1 MQAQQ
6 FGKYLLL
13 EKIAVGGMAEVFK
26 AKITGVEG
34 FEKLIAIKRILPNIS
49 EDQEFVTMF
58 TDEAKIAGELSHANI
73 AQIFDLGRVDNIY
86 FIAMEYIHGKDLRT
100 IWERHHRRGRKMP
113 IPMSAYIMS
122 RVCEGLDYA
131 HRKKNAA
138 GRELNIIH
146 RDVSPQNIL
155 VSYDGEVKIIDFGI
169 AKAANKVS
177 KTQAGILKG
186 KFGYMSPEQ
195 VRGLALDRRSDIFSA
210 GIVLYELICGERLFV
225 GGSDFSTLE
234 KIRKVEILPPST
246 INQEISPE
254 LERIILKAL
263 AKDPADRY
271 QWAYQ
276 MQEELQAY
284 LIKSGHNFS
293 RKDLA
298 NYLKQAFRRD
308 IEQELERNKEFEKI
322 RVETM
327 VTPIEP
333 SITEVQTVPE
343 SKPAETAAD
352 DDEEEAETVIWDPR
366 VAQRESPPKKVT
378 IPATPSRIPSR
389 PPPLRQTPPR
399 LPAVPPQSGARE
411 GMEDETLEEIKRP
424 SAQQLFIDETPEEKK
439 PSGAAPFVEDT
450 PEEFKDQTWSDAGAS
465 SASAG
470 RSRWWLAAL
479 AILLLLAGGLATIV
493 YLRGQGMLGGG
504 AQIAFEITPADAV
517 VYFDGRPGAKNL
529 AGIKPGEHLVEVT
542 APNYQPFRERIKLN
556 PGEKKQFPVSLQFIA
571 GTLVLEYSPAEA
583 RVKLDGQKIDGSS
596 PLRLQLVP
604 GKEHLIELDHPA
616 YRSESLEISLGPRQ
630 EVRRQLALK
639 EKTYELRVSSNPK
652 GARVV
657 LDGRALGT
665 TPFEIKG
672 VGASSPHHLVLE
684 KAGYS
689 AWATTLV
696 YDGNDLRQIA
706 IELEKTPSAS
716 QESPH
721 QPPRNKPAKGILP
734 VNSVPWGRL
743 IVDGRD
749 TGKWTPMPRLELE
762 EGVHTITIRFDDG
775 TEKTRR
781 VEVKAGKEN
790 TPEIIRKDE

>member
-1 MQAQQ
+1 MEPQQ

-73 AQIFDLGRVDNIY
+73 AQIFDLGRVGNIY
-86 FIAMEYIHGKDLRT
+86 FIAMEFIHGKDLRT

-113 IPMSAYIMS
+113 IPMSVYIMT

-155 VSYDGEVKIIDFGI
+155 VSYEGEVKIIDFGI

-195 VRGLALDRRSDIFSA
+195 VRGLPLDRRSDIFSA
-210 GIVLYELICGERLFV
+210 GIVLYELVCGERLFA
-225 GGSDFSTLE
+225 GSSDFSTLE

-246 INQEISPE
+246 INQEISPD

-271 QWAYQ
+271 QWAYE
-276 MQEELQAY
+276 MQEDLQAF
-284 LIKSGHNFS
+284 LIKSGPNFS
-293 RKDLA
+293 RKDLT

-308 IEQELERNKEFEKI
+308 IEQELERNKKFEEIK
-322 RVETM
+322 VETM
-327 VTPIEP
+327 VTPVEP
-333 SITEVQTVPE
+333 SITQVQTAPE
-343 SKPAETAAD
+343 KKPVETSAGD
-352 DDEEEAETVIWDPR
+352 DDEEVETVIWDPR
-366 VAQRESPPKKVT
+366 AAQRESPPKKIT
-378 IPATPSRIPSR
+378 IPATPSRTSSR
-389 PPPLRQTPPR
+389 PPPLRQTPPH
-399 LPAVPPQSGARE
+399 LPVMPPPPVARE
-411 GMEDETLEEIKRP
+411 RLEDDTLEEIKRP
-424 SAQQLFIDETPEEKK
+424 TAQQLFIDETPEEKK
-439 PSGAAPFVEDT
+439 PSAAAPFADDT
-450 PEEFKDQTWSDAGAS
+450 PEQTRENSWSDPED
-465 SASAG
+465 SATSAG
-470 RSRWWLAAL
+470 KSRRWLAVL
-479 AILLLLAGGLATIV
+479 VIVLVLAGGLGTVI

-504 AQIAFEITPADAV
+504 AEMAFEITPADAV
-517 VYFDGRPGAKNL
+517 VYFDGRPADKTL

-542 APNYQPFRERIKLN
+542 APNYQPFRERIKLD
-556 PGEKKQFPVSLQFIA
+556 PGEKRKFPVSLQFIA
-571 GTLVLEYSPAEA
+571 GTLVLEYSPPEA

-616 YRSESLEISLGPRQ
+616 YKSESIKISIGPRQ

-639 EKTYELRVSSNPK
+639 EKTYQLKVSSNPTD
-652 GARVV
+652 ARVI
-657 LDGRALGT
+657 LDGKAVGT
-665 TPFEIKG
+665 TPLEIKE
-672 VGASSPHHLVLE
+672 VGASSSHRLEIE

-689 AWATTLV
+689 TWATTLV
-696 YDGNDLRQIA
+696 HDGKDLREISV
-706 IELEKTPSAS
+706 ELEKN
-716 QESPH
+716 ESPKKESANI
-721 QPPRNKPAKGILP
+721 PPKKKTGKGIQP
-734 VNSVPWGRL
+734 INSKPWGKV
-743 IVDGRD
+743 IIDGQD
-749 TGKWTPMPRLELE
+749 TGKWTPMPKLELE
-762 EGVHTITIRFDDG
+762 EGVHTITIHFDDG
-775 TEKTRR
+775 TERSRT
-781 VEVKAGKEN
+781 VEVKAGEKNEAL
-790 TPEIIRKDE
+790 IIEK